1 MAEKRVCELCSH
13 VIEDDS
19 TICDNCGAKI
29 GILTKPNEERTKQ
42 EIIKEEYFSFTGRLN
57 RKPFIIRSAIVT
69 FIYGFIMAMDS
80 FTLMII
86 GILPIIASSLSLTI
100 RRIHD
105 LGYSGYAVFV
115 PIVPVILLTSFVD
128 DIATGLMLSLVCSV
142 INLGFLG
149 YLIFKPG
156 NIGDNAYGS
165 DPLK

>member
-19 TICDNCGAKI
+19 TSCDNCGAKI

-57 RKPFIIRSAIVT
+57 RKPFIIRSAIVMV
-69 FIYGFIMAMDS
+69 IYYALALIFSPI
-80 FTLMII
+80 FLII
-86 GILPIIASSLSLTI
+86 GALPVIASSLSLTI
-100 RRIHD
+100 RRVHD
-105 LGYSGYAVFV
+105 LGYSGYAILIPVV
-115 PIVPVILLTSFVD
+115 PGILLTAFVD
-128 DIATGLMLSLVCSV
+128 DIATGIMFSFIGSI

-156 NIGDNAYGS
+156 NVGENDYGL